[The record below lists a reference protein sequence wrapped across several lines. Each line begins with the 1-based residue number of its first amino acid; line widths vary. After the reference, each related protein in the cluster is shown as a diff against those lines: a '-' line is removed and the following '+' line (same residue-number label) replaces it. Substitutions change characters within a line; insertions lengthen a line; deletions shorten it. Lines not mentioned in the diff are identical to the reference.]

1 MPDFKQIHAWQR
13 AHALGIAL
21 HKLTSGFV
29 PVGHANLRAKLT
41 RAADSIAS
49 TIAEGCGAA
58 TAKEFARF
66 LEMSIKSANDTE
78 YHLLSPRG
86 LGLVSRKDWQKCNAE
101 TIEIR
106 KMTFGY
112 RKKVL
117 ENDAAKLR

>member
-78 YHLLSPRG
+78 AI
-86 LGLVSRKDWQKCNAE
+86 C
-101 TIEIR
+101 
-106 KMTFGY
+106 Y
-112 RKKVL
+112 RPAVWGSSH
-117 ENDAAKLR
+117 AKTGRSAT